1 MTEFRPVTSFLPKA
15 TRLSSAQFKARLL
28 GNLLLPTPPLSH
40 TPDRTDD
47 SCPPGIQYGL
57 FFVLWYNSLP
67 ICHGCACAHLVL
79 QERGRGLLEITTLV
93 SDNYRKTNNPKASIA
108 FQRRRRKSADAA
120 AAKKTAAALA
130 RDADRSDP
138 SRSSSGIL
146 SRLFSRSPAASR
158 DNSTD
163 GGAVA
168 ASVRAPSPLPA
179 RPPDPETV
187 APANDSGTVPVARDA
202 RMGAENDGDGGTG
215 DGGTESGAVSD
226 AVVGSLPAAKVNI
239 SGNGPDGVS
248 TIGYY
253 SGAPVSA
260 AVEAQSRGE
269 PAVGDTREVESHQRK
284 PSCTQTDP
292 TVVFLKNLKVGWMAA
307 VHRMEIDQGGRGLRS
322 RQQCADSNA
331 L

>member
-1 MTEFRPVTSFLPKA
+1 M
-15 TRLSSAQFKARLL
+15 
-28 GNLLLPTPPLSH
+28 
-40 TPDRTDD
+40 
-47 SCPPGIQYGL
+47 
-57 FFVLWYNSLP
+57 
-67 ICHGCACAHLVL
+67 
-79 QERGRGLLEITTLV
+79 
-93 SDNYRKTNNPKASIA
+93 SDNYRKTNNPKAPIA

-138 SRSSSGIL
+138 RRSSSSIL
-146 SRLFSRSPAASR
+146 SRLFSRFPAASR

-168 ASVRAPSPLPA
+168 ASVRAPPPLPA
-179 RPPDPETV
+179 CPPDPETV

-202 RMGAENDGDGGTG
+202 RMWAENDGDGGTG

-226 AVVGSLPAAKVNI
+226 AVVGSLSAAKVNI

-248 TIGYY
+248 TIGHY
-253 SGAPVSA
+253 SGAPPVSA

-284 PSCTQTDP
+284 PSCTQRDP